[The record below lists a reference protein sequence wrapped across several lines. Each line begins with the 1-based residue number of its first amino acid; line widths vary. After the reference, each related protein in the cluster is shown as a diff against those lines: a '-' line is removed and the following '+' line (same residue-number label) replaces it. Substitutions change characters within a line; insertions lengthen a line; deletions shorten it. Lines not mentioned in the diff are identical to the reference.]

1 MIAVVRRGLVTKL
14 LQKFESNPVA
24 VNGEVS
30 NEQMLEN
37 LQDLLASLPAPPP
50 RQQSTPPPA
59 YEFVIASD
67 YVRGDV
73 SDPELLF
80 ITDIGA
86 DDDDNLDYFPP
97 LDVHESE
104 SSSDVNMDAVSES
117 VPASESESESDD
129 GVLIVHSKQEV
140 MELVLGRPSRAME
153 DVEVASTS
161 ATIGERESDGFDS
174 SIEIFSDI
182 LLDEE
187 VPKSLGGLGDSPNS
201 PIIID

>member
-14 LQKFESNPVA
+14 LQKFELNPVA

-30 NEQMLEN
+30 NEQLLEN

-50 RQQSTPPPA
+50 RQQSTPPPT

-73 SDPELLF
+73 SDPELSF

-117 VPASESESESDD
+117 VPASESESDY

-140 MELVLGRPSRAME
+140 MELVLGQPSRAIE

-161 ATIGERESDGFDS
+161 ATIGKRESDGFDS

-182 LLDEE
+182 LIDEE

>member
-14 LQKFESNPVA
+14 LQEFESNPVT

-50 RQQSTPPPA
+50 IDYPSPPPS
-59 YEFVIASD
+59 YEFVIAGD

-73 SDPELLF
+73 SDPELSF

-104 SSSDVNMDAVSES
+104 DSSDVDMDAGSES
-117 VPASESESESDD
+117 VPASESESDD

-140 MELVLGRPSRAME
+140 MELVLGQPSRATDDIE
-153 DVEVASTS
+153 IASTS
-161 ATIGERESDGFDS
+161 ATIGEREHDGFDS
-174 SIEIFSDI
+174 DIEIFSDI
-182 LLDEE
+182 IIDDEGL
-187 VPKSLGGLGDSPNS
+187 KSLGGLGDSPNS
-201 PIIID
+201 PIIIE